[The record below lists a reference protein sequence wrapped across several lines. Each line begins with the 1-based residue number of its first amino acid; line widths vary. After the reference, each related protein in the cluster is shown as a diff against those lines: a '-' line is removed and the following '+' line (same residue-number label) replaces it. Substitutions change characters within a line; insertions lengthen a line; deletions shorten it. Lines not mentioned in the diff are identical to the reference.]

1 MAGDSLVKFSA
12 KILFQTDCNYLQRLL
27 GRPALRAISTD
38 FQPADNDVK
47 AAFALDLPFQPVEE
61 VAFEL
66 RNSSAA
72 QAGHVDVI
80 AMRAA
85 FVEMLLALHVHE
97 VEFVYQSVAL
107 EQFERAINRDPIDA
121 G

>member
-1 MAGDSLVKFSA
+1 MAGDSLVKLWA

-27 GRPALRAISTD
+27 GGAALGAVAADLQS
-38 FQPADNDVK
+38 ADNDVET
-47 AAFALDLPFQPVEE
+47 ALALNLAFEPVEE

-66 RNSSAA
+66 RNFATA
-72 QAGHVDVI
+72 QTGHVDVI

-97 VEFVYQSVAL
+97 VEFV
-107 EQFERAINRDPIDA
+107 N
-121 G
+121 